1 MNENKLYVRQIC
13 LVFGAF
19 TIAGKL
25 ITMPALAAKYA
36 KEALWISAGVNFLID
51 GLALLFFL
59 YLAKKFEGMTIF
71 QIVEYNLGKVARKIF
86 AFIFFAFFI
95 LKSYLPIIEHR
106 NFVEVA
112 LYETSPALWI
122 FAPIFLFTAFF
133 SYKGL
138 KAIARTADIA
148 IWFTIPAIVVIASLS
163 ISVADFSNLL
173 PIIDVSAPE
182 IIKGSFM
189 TSLWFFDSPYLLF
202 FLGHFKSEK
211 KQSLKISAAY
221 FGFATLVLIYMAIMQ
236 CEFGTLT
243 ERQFFSPVKMGKYS
257 VAVSNIGRIDYL
269 AVFAL
274 IFSCVFGVGLPL
286 VFATKCLN
294 KCFNFKHRIIPC
306 LIVNGMVGITILL
319 TENYYFLA
327 REFFQK
333 YITPFFAAVVLI
345 LPLFAL
351 FFRRKSV

>member
-13 LVFGAF
+13 FIFGAF

-59 YLAKKFEGMTIF
+59 YLARKFEGMTIF
-71 QIVEYNLGKVARKIF
+71 EIVEYNTGKVARKFF
-86 AFIFFAFFI
+86 AFLFFAFFI

-106 NFVEVA
+106 NFIEIA

-138 KAIARTADIA
+138 RAIARTADVA
-148 IWFTIPAIVVIASLS
+148 IWFTITAIVVIASLS
-163 ISVADFSNLL
+163 VSAADLSNLL
-173 PIIDVSAPE
+173 PLLDVSATE
-182 IIKGSFM
+182 IFKGSFM

-202 FLGHFKSEK
+202 FLGHFKGEK
-211 KQSLKISAAY
+211 KQTLKITAAY
-221 FGFATLVLIYMAIMQ
+221 FGFALLVIIYMAIMQ

-269 AVFAL
+269 AVFAI
-274 IFSCVFGVGLPL
+274 IFSCVFNVGLPL
-286 VFATKCLN
+286 VFATQCLN
-294 KCFNFKHRIIPC
+294 KCFDFKHKIVPC
-306 LIVNGMVGITILL
+306 LIVNGAVGIIVLI

-327 REFFQK
+327 REFFQRF
-333 YITPFFAAVVLI
+333 ITPFFIAVVLI
-345 LPLFAL
+345 LPLAAL
-351 FFRRKSV
+351 FFRRKTV